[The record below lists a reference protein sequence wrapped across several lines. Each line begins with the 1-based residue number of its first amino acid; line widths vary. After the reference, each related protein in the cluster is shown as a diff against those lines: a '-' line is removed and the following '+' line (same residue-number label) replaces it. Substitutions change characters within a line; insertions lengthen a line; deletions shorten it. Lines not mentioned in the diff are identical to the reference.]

1 MYLVNRPLLV
11 AGIPEDNARSWEI
24 VLFSDKCEILRTIFQ
39 PRALSSNIPASQKGF
54 IYSIILCLIFNM
66 LGDQR
71 KLWLVQNFSV
81 TGLHKTSLFLW
92 YLLLLPFEIMKK
104 IKTEKRLILLILSC
118 FCATEKLQGKYWCEW
133 CVLPD
138 TRNVTQNSQIN
149 HVKINQWIISQCTL
163 HAPTVIPGF
172 RLYRCSSDIHAC
184 ILIVLILIFLVNVK

>member
-1 MYLVNRPLLV
+1 
-11 AGIPEDNARSWEI
+11 
-24 VLFSDKCEILRTIFQ
+24 
-39 PRALSSNIPASQKGF
+39 
-54 IYSIILCLIFNM
+54 
-66 LGDQR
+66 
-71 KLWLVQNFSV
+71 
-81 TGLHKTSLFLW
+81 
-92 YLLLLPFEIMKK
+92 MKK

-118 FCATEKLQGKYWCEW
+118 SCATEKLQGKYRCEW
-133 CVLPD
+133 SVLPD